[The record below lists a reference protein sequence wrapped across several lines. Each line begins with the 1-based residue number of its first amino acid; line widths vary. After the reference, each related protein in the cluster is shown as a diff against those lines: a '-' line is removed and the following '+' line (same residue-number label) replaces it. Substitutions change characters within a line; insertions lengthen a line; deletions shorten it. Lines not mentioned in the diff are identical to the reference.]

1 MRGNN
6 LQSDT
11 QRMETKK
18 KKKKKDE
25 ILSLILII
33 LNIALLFPN
42 EARSRFTAMK
52 GYVRKA

>member
-6 LQSDT
+6 LQSDS
-11 QRMETKK
+11 QGMGTKK
-18 KKKKKDE
+18 EKKEDE

-42 EARSRFTAMK
+42 EACSRFTPME